1 MMESVRYL
9 KKEFIDRKNKT
20 VAIVGKSGG
29 GKSTLAKLMLG
40 FYNIQEGDILLFGT
54 SIKS

>member
-29 GKSTLAKLMLG
+29 GKSTLAKLMIG

>member
-1 MMESVRYL
+1 MIE
-9 KKEFIDRKNKT
+9 KNKT